1 MDIPPRIAERVARD
15 FERTRRPEVLRLI
28 ASLAITTGTS
38 EGAERIGGAIL
49 IVAGGDI
56 DRLVEAA
63 AIAEADWRDVLVAA
77 GLQHDDW
84 RARLDEALER
94 P

>member
-1 MDIPPRIAERVARD
+1 MDVPPRVAERIARD
-15 FERTRRPEVLRLI
+15 FEPARRPEVLRLI
-28 ASLAITTGTS
+28 ESLAITTRTS

-49 IVAGGDI
+49 IVARADI

-63 AIAEADWRDVLVAA
+63 ALAEADWRDVLVAA

-84 RARLDEALER
+84 RARLDEALDR

>member
-1 MDIPPRIAERVARD
+1 MDIPPRVAECIDRD
-15 FERTRRPEVLRLI
+15 FEPVRRPEVLRLI
-28 ASLAITTGTS
+28 ASLAITAGSS

-63 AIAEADWRDVLVAA
+63 ALAETDWRDVLVAA

-84 RARLDEALER
+84 RARLDEALDR